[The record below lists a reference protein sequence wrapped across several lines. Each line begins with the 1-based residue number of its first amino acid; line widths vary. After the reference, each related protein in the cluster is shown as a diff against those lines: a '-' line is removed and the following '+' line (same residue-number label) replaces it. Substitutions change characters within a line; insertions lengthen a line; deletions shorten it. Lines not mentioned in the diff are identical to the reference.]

1 MRTCITEFTWVG
13 RPWIGNYAFP
23 LLLCECFVMILL
35 CLYCLDG
42 PVVFTEDVTWFC
54 EDCDPTAVE
63 TFSYDKSACPPS
75 RASDSLDLEDA
86 IQTRMEETNCTR
98 QVEERNKFKKECQAT
113 LKDTANSFVETV
125 PVENSHVA
133 DLNLVDSEDN
143 VVAQPIDDPIW
154 RGSLHLRNGSID
166 SIWGLSAHLSDL
178 ACSRVSEKTRLFPK
192 RLSMDLLQRHAV
204 WPNLF
209 SKDGTDRDSIALYF
223 FPDERSERDFYK
235 LVDDIIHSD
244 LAMRAVLEH
253 VELLIFPSTT
263 LPIEYR
269 RINAKY
275 YLWGVFK
282 SNKSSSNT
290 K

>member
-223 FPDERSERDFYK
+223 FPDER
-235 LVDDIIHSD
+235 
-244 LAMRAVLEH
+244 
-253 VELLIFPSTT
+253 
-263 LPIEYR
+263 
-269 RINAKY
+269 
-275 YLWGVFK
+275 
-282 SNKSSSNT
+282 
-290 K
+290 